1 MKILPDP
8 EALVRGQGSATPW
21 RRARR
26 AIENLDRIAPGTAH
40 SVGDSLTYW
49 RGPSNDLLAAW
60 RAGDGLIASRR
71 YLNVLHAIDADLV
84 VEVAPVAEAR
94 VLTPYD
100 DLTDREVLSATA
112 GVQAVT
118 VPAGGV
124 GVVGPDEAF
133 RLVPGAGGRAAILRV
148 TVEGASFPNK

>member
-1 MKILPDP
+1 M
-8 EALVRGQGSATPW
+8 
-21 RRARR
+21 
-26 AIENLDRIAPGTAH
+26 
-40 SVGDSLTYW
+40 
-49 RGPSNDLLAAW
+49 
-60 RAGDGLIASRR
+60 
-71 YLNVLHAIDADLV
+71 
-84 VEVAPVAEAR
+84 AEAR

-148 TVEGASFPNK
+148 TVEGASLPDE

>member
-1 MKILPDP
+1 MKIFPDP
-8 EALVRGQGSATPW
+8 DALVREHGDARKWQRT
-21 RRARR
+21 RR
-26 AIENLDRIAPGTAH
+26 AIESLGRVRPGVAH

-49 RGPSNDLLAAW
+49 RGTADGLLAAW
-60 RAGDGLIASRR
+60 RAGDGLVASRR

-100 DLTDREVLSATA
+100 DLTDREVLSATS

-148 TVEGASFPNK
+148 TVEGASLPDE